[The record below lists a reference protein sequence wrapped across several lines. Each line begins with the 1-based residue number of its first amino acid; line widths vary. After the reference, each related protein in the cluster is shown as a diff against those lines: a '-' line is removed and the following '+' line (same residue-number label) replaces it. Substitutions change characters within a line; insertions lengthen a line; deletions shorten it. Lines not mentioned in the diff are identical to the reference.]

1 MNSAQTLS
9 AFRRELGLS
18 MQGLARQM
26 YRDNAGRFKV
36 QKESVAVRNLCNIL
50 EATLSL
56 ANRKGFTAM
65 SLRDL
70 SERSGLSLGGLYA
83 YIGSKDDLVALI
95 QAFGIDT
102 TQRILSEQ
110 TAGIDDPRERLR
122 HAIHSHLFLSEI
134 LRAWF
139 YFSYMEA
146 RHLGTEEKRRA
157 VAAEHQTELLFRELI
172 QKGQQAGVF
181 RDCDATM
188 AAALLKPLLQDWY
201 LKRSKYRSRE
211 ISVEDYANSV
221 IELMENHLMEKS
233 AD

>member
-1 MNSAQTLS
+1 MAETLQQ
-9 AFRRELGLS
+9 FRRDLGLS
-18 MQGLARQM
+18 MQGLARTM
-26 YRDNAGRFKV
+26 YRNNAERFKV
-36 QKESVAVRNLCNIL
+36 QKEAVAVRNLSNIL
-50 EATLSL
+50 DATLAL
-56 ANRKGFTAM
+56 ANRKGFAAM

-102 TQRILSEQ
+102 TQRILREQ
-110 TAGIDDPRERLR
+110 TQGISDPRARLQ
-122 HAIHSHLFLSEI
+122 HAIRGHLFLSEI

-146 RHLGTEEKRRA
+146 RHLSPEEKRRA
-157 VAAEHQTELLFRELI
+157 VAAEHDTELLFRGLI
-172 QKGQQAGVF
+172 EEGQKAGVF
-181 RDCDATM
+181 RHCDARM

-211 ISVEDYANSV
+211 ISVERYAESV
-221 IELMENHLMEKS
+221 IELMENHLLKV
-233 AD
+233 DNT